1 MAGEMISIDV
11 DGAAMPAYAIR
22 AETPG
27 VPGVIVLQEIFG
39 VDAGIK
45 AIADLVATLGYGVVA
60 PNIFH
65 RTHPDLDAPH
75 DAAGTALGRAA
86 AGAVTVEGLRA
97 DLVAAVRYLRL
108 ECEAPRVATW
118 GFCFGGSVAFLSAT
132 LEEIDAAVSFYGGQI
147 ATSPFPG
154 LPPLLER
161 TGDLVAPLFFAFGG
175 SAAHVRGT
183 TSRRSAG
190 ASRSMA
196 SITHS
201 NSIRTRVTASSATV
215 RRARPARATSGRRC
229 APSCSGTSALS
240 RTGLR
245 AHREIEAQPRE

>member
-175 SAAHVRGT
+175 SAAHVPRDDVET
-183 TSRRSAG
+183 
-190 ASRSMA
+190 
-196 SITHS
+196 I
-201 NSIRTRVTASSATV
+201 
-215 RRARPARATSGRRC
+215 GRRLTEH
-229 APSCSGTSALS
+229 GKHYALELYPDEGHGFFRDGPEGS
-240 RTGLR
+240 PGARDVWPKVR
-245 AHREIEAQPRE
+245 AFLQRHLGA